1 MITPNGWNT
10 WDVRHLNAVVHL
22 PSRLRVLFS
31 LVDPATGD
39 VKDEFAWRNETRRLG
54 PHATDGSY
62 CQLDLQWNEAIISLE
77 YAAEGDRLV
86 CRVTPEPAA
95 SALLLQI
102 GIDGAWN
109 NPASWEGWQIGVGL
123 RSIDTLPCRARL
135 NNGPVWIE
143 VTPHAPET
151 SDTALSAFMAQR
163 RAAYQQAGLRTA
175 GWLNDAADALTRV
188 IAWNTIWEPI
198 KGRICT
204 PVSRDWCKGPFLGSY
219 VLFDWDTFFC
229 AVMAQLEDPNLAVA
243 NALAILQE
251 ATPAGFV
258 PNFGCEFGP
267 SADRSQP
274 PVGAYCVLKLHRAG
288 ALSTAQR
295 STDLLERA
303 FPTLTRWHA
312 WWMPHR
318 DGNRDGL
325 LEWGSDPEPG
335 YHKEWLS
342 NNMQAAMYE
351 SGLDNSPMYDEAV
364 FNPDTHT
371 MELADV
377 GLNALYALDAW
388 ALSEIARELGQP
400 TLSQNYAAEYA
411 EMAERINRELW
422 SEEAGIYLNKHWDG
436 RLSPHLSPTLFYP
449 LIAGIAPA
457 ERAERMIRE
466 HLLNEREFWGRFV
479 LPSIARSDP
488 GYAGNDYWRGRIWG
502 PMNFLVSEGLRRYRL
517 DDIAHQFARR
527 SLDLLLQEW
536 HAEGHVHENYNTDTG
551 DGDDMPNSDPMYT
564 WGALLGY
571 VAVQELIDC
580 EPGAGWRFGNLN
592 NEPAAVHGVRVGEGV
607 MDVESG
613 PDGLRVAL
621 NGTQIIS
628 TNQPAIITGYQRGR
642 ARLTCHVRMAGPQAV
657 TLRLGN
663 LPVGQAVEVR
673 LGDEPAQTCHTDQ
686 AGALTL
692 SVPQPAQVEVKF

>member
-39 VKDEFAWRNETRRLG
+39 VKEEFGWRNETRRLG

-62 CQLDLQWNEAIISLE
+62 CQLDLQWNEAVISLE

-86 CRVTPEPAA
+86 CRVTPGA
-95 SALLLQI
+95 SASNLLLQI
-102 GIDGAWN
+102 SVDGAWGS
-109 NPASWEGWQIGVGL
+109 PAAIIAGWRVGIGL
-123 RSIDTLPCRARL
+123 REGELPCRVPL
-135 NNGPVWIE
+135 NNGPVFVE
-143 VTPHAPET
+143 VAPRALE
-151 SDTALSAFMAQR
+151 SDAAALSDFIARR
-163 RAAYQQAGLRTA
+163 RAAYTHAGLRSE
-175 GWLNDAADALTRV
+175 GWLGEAADALTRV
-188 IAWNTIWEPI
+188 IAWNTIWEPL

-229 AVMAQLEDPNLAVA
+229 AVMAQLEDPNLAGA

-251 ATPAGFV
+251 VTPAGFV

-288 ALSTAQR
+288 ALSSAQR
-295 STDLLERA
+295 TTELLERA
-303 FPTLTRWHA
+303 FPTLVRWHA

-325 LEWGSDPEPG
+325 LEWGSDPTPG
-335 YHKEWLS
+335 YHKEWLC
-342 NNMQAAMYE
+342 NTMQAAMYE

-388 ALSEIARELGQP
+388 ALGEIARELGQP

-457 ERAERMIRE
+457 ERAERMARE

-536 HAEGHVHENYNTDTG
+536 RAEGHVHENYNTDTG
-551 DGDDMPNSDPMYT
+551 DGDDMPNSDPLYT

-571 VAVQELIDC
+571 VAIQELIDC
-580 EPGAGWRFGNLN
+580 EPWAGWRFGNLSS
-592 NEPAAVHGVRVGEGV
+592 EYAAMQGARVGNDRL
-607 MDVESG
+607 DVESDE
-613 PDGLRVAL
+613 DGLRVWL
-621 NGTQIIS
+621 NGAPLIYTDR
-628 TNQPAIITGYQRGR
+628 PALVTDYRRRRGQ
-642 ARLTCHVRMAGPQAV
+642 LTCHIRTEKRQLLDVSFGNFASFKPAQV
-657 TLRLGN
+657 RLGN
-663 LPVGQAVEVR
+663 G
-673 LGDEPAQTCHTDQ
+673 PAEIRHTDIT
-686 AGALTL
+686 GMLDLKVVT
-692 SVPQPAQVEVKF
+692 PARIQIEF

>member
-1 MITPNGWNT
+1 MITPKGWNT

-22 PSRLRVLFS
+22 PTRRRVLFS
-31 LVDPATGD
+31 LIDPATGQ
-39 VKDEFAWRNETRRLG
+39 VKDEFSWRGDVRRLG

-62 CQLDLQWNEAIISLE
+62 CQLDLQWNKAVVALE

-86 CRVTPEPAA
+86 CRVTPGPAA
-95 SALLLQI
+95 GALLLQI

-109 NPASWEGWQIGVGL
+109 SPASWEGWQVAVGW
-123 RSIDTLPCRARL
+123 RAADSLPCRVAL

-143 VTPHAPET
+143 VAPHALET
-151 SDTALSAFMAQR
+151 SETALSAFMAQR

-175 GWLNDAADALTRV
+175 GWLNDAADAITHV
-188 IAWNTIWEPI
+188 IAWNTIWEPL
-198 KGRICT
+198 KGRMCT
-204 PVSRDWCKGPFLGSY
+204 PVSRDWCKGPFFGSY
-219 VLFDWDTFFC
+219 VLFEWDTFFC

-243 NALAILQE
+243 NALAIVQE
-251 ATPAGFV
+251 ATAAGFV
-258 PNFGCEFGP
+258 PNFGSEFGA
-267 SADRSQP
+267 SVDRSQP
-274 PVGAYCVLKLHRAG
+274 PVGAYCVLKLYRAG

-295 STDLLERA
+295 NADLLERA
-303 FPTLTRWHA
+303 FPTLARWHA

-325 LEWGSDPEPG
+325 LEWGSDPTPS
-335 YHKEWLS
+335 YHKEWLC

-457 ERAERMIRE
+457 ERAERMVRE

-527 SLDLLLQEW
+527 SLDLLLREWQE
-536 HAEGHVHENYNTDTG
+536 EGHVHENYNTDTG

-580 EPGAGWRFGNLN
+580 EPWAGWRFGSLN
-592 NEPAAVHGVRVGEGV
+592 NEPAAVRGVRVGEGAL
-607 MDVESG
+607 DAASG
-613 PDGLRVAL
+613 PDGLRVWL
-621 NGTQIIS
+621 NGAQIIA
-628 TNQPAIITGYQRGR
+628 TNQPAIITGYQRAR
-642 ARLTCHVRMAGPQAV
+642 TRLTCHVHMASSQGL
-657 TLRLGN
+657 TLQLGH
-663 LPVGQAVEVR
+663 LPVGQAVQVR
-673 LGDEPAQTCHTDQ
+673 VGHEPAQRRHTDQ
-686 AGALTL
+686 TGALSL
-692 SVPQPAQVEVKF
+692 SVPQPAQVTVMF

>member
-10 WDVRHLNAVVHL
+10 WDVRHLNAVAHL

-39 VKDEFAWRNETRRLG
+39 VKNEFGWRNDTRRLG

-62 CQLDLQWNEAIISLE
+62 CQLDLHWNEAVVSLE

-86 CRVTPEPAA
+86 CRVTPGA
-95 SALLLQI
+95 SAAGLLLQI
-102 GIDGAWN
+102 NVDGAWGS
-109 NPASWEGWQIGVGL
+109 PAPLEGWLVSVGQ
-123 RSIDTLPCRARL
+123 RECELPCRVAL
-135 NNGPVWIE
+135 NNGPVFVE
-143 VTPHAPET
+143 VARRAPQ
-151 SDTALSAFMAQR
+151 SNAAALSDLITQQ
-163 RAAYQQAGLRTA
+163 RAAYAQAGLRTT
-175 GWLNDAADALTRV
+175 GWLSDAADALTRV

-198 KGRICT
+198 KSRICT
-204 PVSRDWCKGPFLGSY
+204 PVSRDWCKGQFFGSY

-229 AVMAQLEDPNLAVA
+229 AVMAQLEDPALAEA

-295 STDLLERA
+295 NTDLLERA
-303 FPTLTRWHA
+303 FPTLARWHA

-325 LEWGSDPEPG
+325 LEWGSDPTPG
-335 YHKEWLS
+335 CHKEWLCHT
-342 NNMQAAMYE
+342 MQAAMYE
-351 SGLDNSPMYDEAV
+351 SGLDNSPMYDETV

-422 SEEAGIYLNKHWDG
+422 SEEAGIYLNRHWDG

-457 ERAERMIRE
+457 ERAERMTRE
-466 HLLNEREFWGRFV
+466 HLLNPREFWGRFV
-479 LPSIARSDP
+479 MPSIARSDP

-536 HAEGHVHENYNTDTG
+536 RDEGHVHENYNTDTG

-571 VAVQELIDC
+571 VAIQELVDC
-580 EPGAGWRFGNLN
+580 EAWAGWRFGNLSS
-592 NEPAAVHGVRVGEGV
+592 EPAAAQGVRVGEGV
-607 MDVESG
+607 LDVESG
-613 PDGLRVAL
+613 PDGLRVSL
-621 NGTQIIS
+621 NGAPLIQTDR
-628 TNQPAIITGYQRGR
+628 PALVTGYQRGR
-642 ARLTCHVRMAGPQAV
+642 ARLTCHAQADGAQSLVVRLA
-657 TLRLGN
+657 N
-663 LPVGQAVEVR
+663 LPPLQPAQVR
-673 LGDEPAQTCHTDQ
+673 LGDGPTETRHINAT
-686 AGALTL
+686 GVIELTVL
-692 SVPQPAQVEVKF
+692 PPKRIEIAF

>member
-1 MITPNGWNT
+1 MIRPNGWNT

-22 PSRLRVLFS
+22 PTCRRVTFS

-39 VKDEFAWRNETRRLG
+39 VRDEFGWRNETRRPG

-62 CQLDLQWNEAIISLE
+62 CQIDLQWSTAIVSLE
-77 YAAEGDRLV
+77 YAAEDDRLV
-86 CRVTPEPAA
+86 CCVTPDA
-95 SALLLQI
+95 SARDLLLQI
-102 GIDGAWN
+102 GVDSAWGN
-109 NPASWEGWQIGVGL
+109 QAPLGGWQIGVGL
-123 RSIDTLPCRARL
+123 RAADSLPCRVAL
-135 NNGPVWIE
+135 NNGPVYVE
-143 VTPHAPET
+143 VTPRAPAT
-151 SDTALSAFMAQR
+151 SEDGLSDFIAQQ
-163 RAAYQQAGLRTA
+163 RAAYEQVGLRTA
-175 GWLNDAADALTRV
+175 GWLGEAADALTRV

-229 AVMAQLEDPNLAVA
+229 AVMAQLEDPSLAIA
-243 NALAILQE
+243 NALAMLQE
-251 ATPAGFV
+251 VTAAGFV

-274 PVGAYCVLKLHRAG
+274 PVGAYCVLKLYRAG
-288 ALSTAQR
+288 ALSTIHRA
-295 STDLLERA
+295 TDLLERA
-303 FPTLTRWHA
+303 FPTLARWHA
-312 WWMPHR
+312 WWMSHR

-325 LEWGSDPEPG
+325 LEWGSDPVAG
-335 YHKEWLS
+335 HHKEWLS

-436 RLSPHLSPTLFYP
+436 RFSPHLSPTLFYP
-449 LIAGIAPA
+449 MIAGIAPA
-457 ERAERMIRE
+457 ERAERMARE

-517 DDIAHQFARR
+517 DTIMHEFARR

-536 HAEGHVHENYNTDTG
+536 RDEGHVHENYNTDTG
-551 DGDDMPNSDPMYT
+551 DGDDMPNSDPLYT

-571 VAVQELIDC
+571 VAIQELVDC
-580 EPGAGWRFGNLN
+580 EPWAGWRFGNLSGDA
-592 NEPAAVHGVRVGEGV
+592 AAVRGARVGEGII
-607 MDVESG
+607 DVENG
-613 PDGLRVAL
+613 ADGLRVSL
-621 NGTQIIS
+621 NGAQIIS
-628 TNQPAIITGYQRGR
+628 TDRPALVTGYQRGR
-642 ARLTCHVRMAGPQAV
+642 ARLSCHVWSYDRQPLAV
-657 TLRLGN
+657 RLGN
-663 LPVGQAVEVR
+663 LP
-673 LGDEPAQTCHTDQ
+673 P
-686 AGALTL
+686 
-692 SVPQPAQVEVKF
+692 SQPAQVRLNNGPAQRFQIDTAGAIELSALPPSHIEIAF

>member
-1 MITPNGWNT
+1 MIAPNGWNT

-31 LVDPATGD
+31 LVDPATGA
-39 VKDEFAWRNETRRLG
+39 VKDEFGWRNDIRRLG

-62 CQLDLQWNEAIISLE
+62 CQLDLNWNEAVLSLE

-86 CRVTPEPAA
+86 CRATPGA
-95 SALLLQI
+95 SAAGLLLQI
-102 GIDGAWN
+102 NVDGAWGS
-109 NPASWEGWQIGVGL
+109 PASVEGWHVGVNL
-123 RSIDTLPCRARL
+123 REGELPRRVAL
-135 NNGPVWIE
+135 NNGPVFVE
-143 VTPHAPET
+143 VAPHALA
-151 SDTALSAFMAQR
+151 SDAAALADVIARRRTA
-163 RAAYQQAGLRTA
+163 YTHAGLWTD

-204 PVSRDWCKGPFLGSY
+204 PVSRDWCKGPSFGSY

-229 AVMAQLEDPNLAVA
+229 AVMAQLEDPNLAEA

-251 ATPAGFV
+251 VTPAGFV

-274 PVGAYCVLKLHRAG
+274 PVGAYCALKLHRAG

-295 STDLLERA
+295 SSSLLERA
-303 FPTLTRWHA
+303 FPALARWHA

-318 DGNRDGL
+318 DGNHDGL
-325 LEWGSDPEPG
+325 LEWGSDPTPG
-335 YHKEWLS
+335 YHKEWLH

-351 SGLDNSPMYDEAV
+351 SGLDNSPMYDETV

-400 TLSQNYAAEYA
+400 TLSRNYAAEYA

-422 SEEAGIYLNKHWDG
+422 SEEAGIYLNRHWDG

-457 ERAERMIRE
+457 ERAERMARE
-466 HLLNEREFWGRFV
+466 HLLNPREFWGRFV
-479 LPSIARSDP
+479 IPSIARSDP

-536 HAEGHVHENYNTDTG
+536 RDEGHVHENYNTDTG

-571 VAVQELIDC
+571 VAIQEVIDC
-580 EPGAGWRFGNLN
+580 EPWAGWRFGNLSR
-592 NEPAAVHGVRVGEGV
+592 EPASVRGARLGNDRL
-607 MDVESG
+607 DVESDE
-613 PDGLRVAL
+613 DGLNVWL
-621 NGTQIIS
+621 NGAPLIHTD
-628 TNQPAIITGYQRGR
+628 QPALITGYQREEG
-642 ARLTCHVRMAGPQAV
+642 RLTCHIQTEKR
-657 TLRLGN
+657 RLLNVSFGTF
-663 LPVGQAVEVR
+663 P
-673 LGDEPAQTCHTDQ
+673 
-686 AGALTL
+686 
-692 SVPQPAQVEVKF
+692 SFKPAQVRLDRGFTETYRTDITGMLDLKVITPARIEVEF